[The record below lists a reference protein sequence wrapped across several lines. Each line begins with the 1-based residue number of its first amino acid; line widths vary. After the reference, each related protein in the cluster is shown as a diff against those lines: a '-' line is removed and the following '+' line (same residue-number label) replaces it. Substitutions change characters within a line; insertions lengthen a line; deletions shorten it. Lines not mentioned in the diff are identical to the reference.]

1 MSKFANI
8 IKKKPE
14 EILGHPDYSLDEV
27 GGLRIADE
35 AASELKKDEVTL
47 TVKCRTPDDDN
58 FISLGLIN
66 WSE

>member
-1 MSKFANI
+1 M
-8 IKKKPE
+8 
-14 EILGHPDYSLDEV
+14 GHPDYSLDEV

-35 AASELKKDEVTL
+35 AASELKQDEVTL